1 MNKFLRR
8 YVSPLLYFTVF
19 TGTLLQLETS
29 YAMAEVSSPNPEQ
42 TEDMEMGA
50 PMGVSTAKPG
60 IVMAELNKTL
70 LSDLLKSSKLTVSG
84 WTDGSFTGSSASQ
97 TNQPLKFNYQAN
109 TFLLQQNWLRID
121 RAIDEESDRPSFGLR
136 SDWILPGSDY
146 LFTLPRGIFNSQLT
160 ANNGMPS
167 TYGVDPVQFYI
178 EANLPG
184 FFQAIDFKV
193 GRFNMIHGVEMNEAS
208 MNMLASHNY
217 TYPADPFTHTGL
229 LATAK
234 IDSQWTAQA
243 GVATG
248 SDIFLGAAATPT
260 LLSGVRWKSTDMKS
274 SLAFFTILGSGQFNQ
289 TENFDNRRFFD
300 LVLFRRLTEKLAY
313 TGEALFGYEY
323 NVPGIGTA
331 TWFGFPQYLTY
342 DLNDRT
348 SATARIELFNDP
360 QGNRTGSAGLYTAVT
375 MGLNYRPAKW
385 LVLRPEVRYDYNN
398 QSGPFEGRR
407 GLFTATAD
415 AIVRW

>member
-29 YAMAEVSSPNPEQ
+29 YAMFELSSPNPEQ